1 MARTLEQICEAF
13 VCQNM
18 PYMIVITSSY
28 GLPDLKTD
36 LQYMYKRAGEK
47 DEGVMF
53 LFTDNQ
59 IANEKFFVFFN
70 DLLASGFSD
79 LSCNQH
85 VHFHSLTSADSSA
98 ASVWRE
104 CPTRQKYKIQDNLW
118 TLDRFGQTFYDSI
131 CIS

>member
-1 MARTLEQICEAF
+1 MPESRVHFSRPEAF

-18 PYMIVITSSY
+18 TYMIVITSSY
-28 GLPDLKTD
+28 GLPDLKMD

-70 DLLASGFSD
+70 DLLASGC
-79 LSCNQH
+79 L
-85 VHFHSLTSADSSA
+85 
-98 ASVWRE
+98 E
-104 CPTRQKYKIQDNLW
+104 
-118 TLDRFGQTFYDSI
+118 
-131 CIS
+131 